1 MRTFWHLGHRL
12 ASTVGRNAGGFASRH
27 RERRALNPNALGGTA
42 LRCPYRYLAQHLG
55 DLRFQR
61 TIKHRYRFIQVRT
74 HLNIIT

>member
-1 MRTFWHLGHRL
+1 MR
-12 ASTVGRNAGGFASRH
+12 SV
-27 RERRALNPNALGGTA
+27 EP
-42 LRCPYRYLAQHLG
+42 RCIAPYRYLAQHLG